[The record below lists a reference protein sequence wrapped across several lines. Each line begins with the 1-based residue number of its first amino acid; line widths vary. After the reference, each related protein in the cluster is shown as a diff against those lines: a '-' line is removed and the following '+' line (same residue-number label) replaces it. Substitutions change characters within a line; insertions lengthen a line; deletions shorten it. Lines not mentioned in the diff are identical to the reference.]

1 MEKSIRGA
9 EISRRRFIIGAAAVA
24 GSPCLPSF
32 AEMKPNLR
40 LGLLSDIHVSGL
52 RGPSPDAY
60 RKALERFRDAHV
72 DGVCITGDLAIWGQI
87 KELECGAQIWF
98 DVFPDDKLPDGSP
111 VARLFCT
118 GNHDDDG
125 WAYQGAYSGY
135 AKACLDEARKTSY
148 FFHRQETWKRLYRE
162 DWEPIF
168 YKDVKGYKFVLS
180 NWMCRVERSPIAEG
194 KIRNEKKTV
203 CDWFA
208 AHGAELPSDR
218 PFFFLQHDPPRGT
231 CNAPDSQISRCDS
244 AEAFEALKSFP
255 NCIALSGH
263 THYPTVDAKS
273 IWQGE
278 FTSINCGSTSGFAFT
293 GEGRENGHSSHDGTG
308 EMERLP
314 DVKNC
319 RQGLLMDVYDDRIAI
334 HRFEV
339 LSGRATGPDWVIP
352 LGTASGKPYRFDT
365 RAAASRPPAFPEN
378 AKVSVRRIADGQN
391 RKKERHAQVEV
402 KFPVA
407 NGLAT
412 SGDRAHDYCVDI
424 VVCEAAGERVV
435 ASRRVFSP
443 MCLRPVE
450 DDVDDVVCLFAAKDV
465 PAAGEVRFVVTPV
478 NEWGKRGKPIRSL
491 PLI

>member
-1 MEKSIRGA
+1 
-9 EISRRRFIIGAAAVA
+9 
-24 GSPCLPSF
+24 
-32 AEMKPNLR
+32 
-40 LGLLSDIHVSGL
+40 
-52 RGPSPDAY
+52 
-60 RKALERFRDAHV
+60 
-72 DGVCITGDLAIWGQI
+72 
-87 KELECGAQIWF
+87 
-98 DVFPDDKLPDGSP
+98 
-111 VARLFCT
+111 
-118 GNHDDDG
+118 
-125 WAYQGAYSGY
+125 
-135 AKACLDEARKTSY
+135 
-148 FFHRQETWKRLYRE
+148 
-162 DWEPIF
+162 
-168 YKDVKGYKFVLS
+168 
-180 NWMCRVERSPIAEG
+180 
-194 KIRNEKKTV
+194 
-203 CDWFA
+203 
-208 AHGAELPSDR
+208 
-218 PFFFLQHDPPRGT
+218 
-231 CNAPDSQISRCDS
+231 
-244 AEAFEALKSFP
+244 
-255 NCIALSGH
+255 
-263 THYPTVDAKS
+263 
-273 IWQGE
+273 
-278 FTSINCGSTSGFAFT
+278 
-293 GEGRENGHSSHDGTG
+293 
-308 EMERLP
+308 
-314 DVKNC
+314 
-319 RQGLLMDVYDDRIAI
+319 MDVYDDRVAI

-352 LGTASGKPYRFDT
+352 LGTASEKPYRFDT